1 MHSLRLCALGLLLA
15 SLFCQPVAAQAPDPT
30 FTPPSSLYAPAA
42 VFSMGAQQADGKRVI
57 TGSFSRVNNTSVGGV
72 ARLDAGGAL
81 DLAFAQNV
89 GVSSNTAFVKSLPN
103 GQYLVGN
110 SFNTLVTAGG
120 LTRNGLVRLN
130 ANGTA
135 DASFDVGAGVGS
147 TSNEM
152 GRVATFIGQPDGK
165 VLVGGVF
172 PSFNGQLTS
181 GLVRLN
187 ANGTPDAAFTANL
200 GTGFT
205 GGVFTI
211 ALQPD
216 GKILVG
222 GNFSLLNGQLANS
235 LVRLNANGTR
245 DTSFTPALYSYS
257 NVRTLLLQPDGKVLA
272 TGVLGFGAINT
283 GIVRLTATGS
293 VDTGFTAPAFT
304 LDNGGTFFD
313 TNALLQPDG
322 KIILSISSAANGAA
336 KLVRLQPNGA
346 QDTSFAMVNGPDDSP
361 EAIDHGRWQPT
372 DRRQL

>member
-187 ANGTPDAAFTANL
+187 ANGTPDAA
-200 GTGFT
+200 
-205 GGVFTI
+205 
-211 ALQPD
+211 
-216 GKILVG
+216 
-222 GNFSLLNGQLANS
+222 
-235 LVRLNANGTR
+235 
-245 DTSFTPALYSYS
+245 
-257 NVRTLLLQPDGKVLA
+257 LLLTLA
-272 TGVLGFGAINT
+272 RA
-283 GIVRLTATGS
+283 
-293 VDTGFTAPAFT
+293 
-304 LDNGGTFFD
+304 
-313 TNALLQPDG
+313 
-322 KIILSISSAANGAA
+322 
-336 KLVRLQPNGA
+336 
-346 QDTSFAMVNGPDDSP
+346 SP
-361 EAIDHGRWQPT
+361 EASSPLRCSPMA
-372 DRRQL
+372 RY